1 MKQFGIIGI
10 AVIIIFVGGIWLSNN
25 LSQTNEDGSENT
37 VLSRRG
43 IHYHP
48 ELEIYIKGEKI
59 DIPANIGLIGGIHNP
74 IHTHDSDGIVH
85 LEYGNGVVREDDTRL
100 DNFFKVWGKE
110 FSSNQIF
117 EYTNGPEGNISMTVN
132 GELNTEYENY
142 EMKDGDKIVIQYE

>member
-1 MKQFGIIGI
+1 M
-10 AVIIIFVGGIWLSNN
+10 
-25 LSQTNEDGSENT
+25 
-37 VLSRRG
+37 
-43 IHYHP
+43 
-48 ELEIYIKGEKI
+48 
-59 DIPANIGLIGGIHNP
+59 
-74 IHTHDSDGIVH
+74 
-85 LEYGNGVVREDDTRL
+85 REDDTRL